1 MAKAVLIPGKEKR
14 VLGGHPWVFRS
25 DIAQVSGTYEPGD
38 VLDVVSSRGRFL
50 GRAFYNP
57 KSQISLRMMTLHD
70 EPVDRDFIFR
80 RVREAVEYRRA
91 FADLHSCRLIFA
103 ESDRL
108 PALIVDSFGDVL
120 VMQCLALGME
130 RYKQDV
136 TDALVELLHP
146 AGIYERSDV
155 PVRALEG
162 LEQYTGLRYG
172 QVPDRVEMVENG
184 VHFWVDVKQG
194 QKTGFFLDQ
203 KENRAAIAPFVRD
216 ARVLDCFTHT
226 GSFALHAGHYGARE
240 VTGVD
245 ISEYAC
251 QFATENARLNSLEDR
266 VYFQEANAFD
276 LLAEQSRH
284 GEKYDVIIL
293 DPPAFTKTRAAV
305 ASAARGYKEINLR
318 AMKMVRGG
326 GLSGHLLLLTAH
338 SARTLPGDRPGRCPG
353 CPRAAASGG
362 IPHPG
367 PGSSHPPRGAG
378 NPVSQV
384 RHFPVASLIRQAEH
398 HQAIRI
404 LLLEV
409 GNGRFHGFPYR
420 QIVHVLLH
428 HVPDEACGF
437 GFLAQRLIARLTRLS
452 LFQLSRQA
460 RFFCLCLAQ
469 LGFTIRQFR
478 RQGILVLL
486 ELVKLCFQ
494 GLRSACVRLCCGE
507 LLAHGFQGCG
517 FFCQR
522 GFRCRCCRLGLRQAD
537 LQALLLRLR
546 LRQCVC
552 CFLSL
557 SLKRRIAHRQLV
569 PLCGY
574 RGQLLLPG
582 FFPGG

>member
-1 MAKAVLIPGKEKR
+1 MPKAYLKPARERR
-14 VLGGHPWVFRS
+14 VEMGHPWIFRS
-25 DIAQVSGTYEPGD
+25 DIDRVEASAQPGD
-38 VLDVVSSRGRFL
+38 VVDVHAARGRFL
-50 GRAFYNP
+50 GRAYYNP
-57 KSQISLRMMTLHD
+57 ASMITLRMLTRHD
-70 EPVDRDFIFR
+70 EPIDRDFFYR
-80 RVREAVEYRRA
+80 RVQQAYDYRKA
-91 FADLHSCRLIFA
+91 FCDLDSCRLIFA

-251 QFATENARLNSLEDR
+251 QFATENARLNGLEDR
-266 VYFQEANAFD
+266 VHFQEANAFD

-318 AMKMVRGG
+318 AMKMVREGG
-326 GLSGHLLLLTAH
+326 YLVTCSCSQHILPAH
-338 SARTLPGDRPGRCPG
+338 FLEIVRDAARDAHVQLRQVEYRTQGRDHPILP
-353 CPRAAASGG
+353 AAPETQYLKCG
-362 IPHPG
+362 IF
-367 PGSSHPPRGAG
+367 
-378 NPVSQV
+378 Q
-384 RHFPVASLIRQAEH
+384 
-398 HQAIRI
+398 
-404 LLLEV
+404 
-409 GNGRFHGFPYR
+409 
-420 QIVHVLLH
+420 LLH
-428 HVPDEACGF
+428 
-437 GFLAQRLIARLTRLS
+437 
-452 LFQLSRQA
+452 
-460 RFFCLCLAQ
+460 
-469 LGFTIRQFR
+469 
-478 RQGILVLL
+478 
-486 ELVKLCFQ
+486 
-494 GLRSACVRLCCGE
+494 
-507 LLAHGFQGCG
+507 
-517 FFCQR
+517 
-522 GFRCRCCRLGLRQAD
+522 
-537 LQALLLRLR
+537 
-546 LRQCVC
+546 
-552 CFLSL
+552 
-557 SLKRRIAHRQLV
+557 
-569 PLCGY
+569 
-574 RGQLLLPG
+574 
-582 FFPGG
+582 